1 MSFPPNVPMGVRF
14 AATMYTARDSMQT
27 WLIVKTVGWGCD
39 DRHFETQRNSAY
51 VRIPLGVA
59 CHKVMSDTA
68 MHTDD
73 AKHTHCCH
81 GFKVAERG
89 GKNSEGRRHGWVSVL
104 NGPVCGNIT
113 PRRTAKPL
121 NIFENC

>member
-1 MSFPPNVPMGVRF
+1 
-14 AATMYTARDSMQT
+14 
-27 WLIVKTVGWGCD
+27 
-39 DRHFETQRNSAY
+39 
-51 VRIPLGVA
+51 
-59 CHKVMSDTA
+59 MSDTA

-81 GFKVAERG
+81 GFKVAEWG

-113 PRRTAKPL
+113 QGGQQNL
-121 NIFENC
+121 SIFSENC